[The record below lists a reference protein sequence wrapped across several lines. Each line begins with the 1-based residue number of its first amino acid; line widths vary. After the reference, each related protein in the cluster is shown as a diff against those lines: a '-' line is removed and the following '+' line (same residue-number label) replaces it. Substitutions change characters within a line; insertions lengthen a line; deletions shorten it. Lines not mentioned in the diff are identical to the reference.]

1 MLNYTPLITILVCGF
16 SLAFIFGYLAHRL
29 KISPIV
35 GYLLAGILIGPSTP
49 GYVANPELVH
59 ELAEIGVILLM
70 FGIGLHFSLTNLTS
84 IKRIIIPGALL
95 QIIVSSYLGTH
106 FGLLQGW
113 TLSTSLLF
121 GLAISVASTVVLL
134 RTLEDVNLLNTAQ
147 GHLAIGWL
155 VIEDLTMIAVLVL
168 LPPIAM
174 MLGYYQPE
182 VDEIPFLHG
191 HLFLLFLFTLI
202 KISTF
207 VLAMIVFGRKLIP
220 LFLNNIAKN
229 GSNELFRLAVLTI
242 ALAVA
247 FIAAKL
253 FDVSFALG
261 AFFAGMMLS
270 ESTLTHRAAKEIL
283 PLRDAFSVLFF
294 VSVGML
300 LHPSIFWVHP
310 TLILSITALILF
322 GKSILAFIIVLCFRY
337 PLSSSIMVGLSLGQ
351 IGEFSFI
358 LSALGYKLNLMSVEV
373 KDMIVAGAFLSM
385 ILNPILFRLTI
396 KSWPHFFDKRK
407 HKTIIPVAVRESD

>member
-1 MLNYTPLITILVCGF
+1 MTSYTPLLSMLVSGF
-16 SLAFIFGYLAHRL
+16 GLAFFFGYIAHRL

-35 GYLLAGILIGPSTP
+35 GYLLAGVMIGPFTP
-49 GYVANPELVH
+49 GYVADSGLSG
-59 ELAEIGVILLM
+59 ELAELGVILLM
-70 FGIGLHFSLTNLTS
+70 FGIGLHFSLADLTS

-95 QIIVSSYLGTH
+95 QILLTSYLGAQ
-106 FGLLQGW
+106 FGLYLHW
-113 TLSTSLLF
+113 DLSSSLLF

-134 RTLEDVNLLNTAQ
+134 RTLEDVKLLHTVN
-147 GHLAIGWL
+147 GRLAVGWL
-155 VIEDLTMIAVLVL
+155 IIEDLAMISVLVL

-174 MLGYYQPE
+174 ISGSYLPTE
-182 VDEIPFLHG
+182 VHPSFLQN
-191 HLFLLFLFTLI
+191 HLVLLFLFTI
-202 KISTF
+202 FKVVTF
-207 VLAMIVFGRKLIP
+207 VAGMVVFGRKLIP
-220 LFLNNIAKN
+220 QFLQNIAKN

-270 ESTLTHRAAKEIL
+270 GSTLSHRAAEEIL

-300 LHPSIFWVHP
+300 LQPWTLVTHPKLIFL
-310 TLILSITALILF
+310 TTCLILF
-322 GKSILAFIIVLCFRY
+322 GKSILAFLIVVSFRY
-337 PLSSSIMVGLSLGQ
+337 PLSTGIMIGLSLGQ

-358 LSALGYKLNLMSVEV
+358 LSALGCKLKLLSPEV
-373 KDMIVAGAFLSM
+373 RDLIVAGAFLSM
-385 ILNPILFRLTI
+385 ILNPILFRFAM
-396 KSWPHFFDKRK
+396 KCFPKQFKVRK
-407 HKTIIPVAVRESD
+407 GNHEPIPVAEK